1 VHSKGEMEGMKN
13 LPCFSRGVDLFRHK
27 ALVAEICSALQVRD
41 NGTGMALDDFHSC
54 GISGYTSKLQGDLA
68 TGAGAAPLPTYGFKG
83 EAISSISHFAS
94 LEIVT
99 MFRQDPSTA
108 FSKVISDGVTLSM
121 ARSTQRHEPG
131 TTVTCT
137 NLFHNRPVQRKAL
150 LLLPASSQSEL
161 SRIVQCLRSIDLI
174 NIGASITVQAAQTGA
189 VLLSTA
195 RFPTV
200 LHAFSSLLPARSASG
215 LRTIDARGRSGGIRI
230 SLILSSPFEPCR
242 SRDLQLLFVNGRPC
256 R

>member
-1 VHSKGEMEGMKN
+1 M
-13 LPCFSRGVDLFRHK
+13 F
-27 ALVAEICSALQVRD
+27 ALVPEIWSALQVRD
-41 NGTGMALDDFHSC
+41 NGNGMALDDFYSC
-54 GISGYTSKLQGDLA
+54 GISGYTSKLQVEPAMGGEA
-68 TGAGAAPLPTYGFKG
+68 SAMTTYGFKG
-83 EAISSISHFAS
+83 EAIASISHFAT

-99 MFRQDPSTA
+99 VSRHKPSSA
-108 FSKVISDGVTLSM
+108 FSKVVREGVSVGM

-137 NLFHNRPVQRKAL
+137 DLFHNRPVQRKAL
-150 LLLPASSQSEL
+150 LLLPASSQTEL
-161 SRIVQCLRSIDLI
+161 GRIVQCLRSIDLI
-174 NIGASITVQAAQTGA
+174 NIGASITVQAAQAST

-215 LRTIDARGRSGGIRI
+215 LRTIDSRGCSGGIRV
-230 SLILSSPFEPCR
+230 SLILSSPFEPFR